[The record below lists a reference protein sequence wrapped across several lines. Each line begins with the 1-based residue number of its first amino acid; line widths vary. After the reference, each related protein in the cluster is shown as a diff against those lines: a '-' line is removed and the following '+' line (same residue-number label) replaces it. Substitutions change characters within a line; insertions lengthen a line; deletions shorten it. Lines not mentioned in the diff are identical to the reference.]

1 MNRTLLCVAAVL
13 CLSGVTPNA
22 AAALPA
28 ALAETPTLSL
38 APMIKRVS
46 PAVVNIATRGTTS
59 ESGPQNPLSDDPF
72 FRRFFNTPP
81 DLGPRGHTFQ
91 SAGSGVIF
99 DAQKGYI
106 LTNAHVVENAS
117 AITVTLQ
124 DGRDV
129 EAVLQ
134 RHGDRAGV
142 LHDVFVGADVA
153 LLRIKNDAG
162 ACALKRVSSR
172 TQVRRRIEETPK
184 EGIVREWILRPALT
198 RRAASCDVHDRG

>member
-1 MNRTLLCVAAVL
+1 VL

-59 ESGPQNPLSDDPF
+59 DSGPQNPLSDDPF

-81 DLGPRGHTFQ
+81 DLGPRGRTFQ

-99 DAQKGYI
+99 DAQKG
-106 LTNAHVVENAS
+106 
-117 AITVTLQ
+117 
-124 DGRDV
+124 
-129 EAVLQ
+129 
-134 RHGDRAGV
+134 
-142 LHDVFVGADVA
+142 
-153 LLRIKNDAG
+153 
-162 ACALKRVSSR
+162 
-172 TQVRRRIEETPK
+172 
-184 EGIVREWILRPALT
+184 
-198 RRAASCDVHDRG
+198 